1 MKKLL
6 CSAIL
11 CLSAFAN
18 AQETATKIPSDA
30 VVVAA
35 VKGGNLL
42 QLMSVND
49 LNASYFGKEILK
61 ELNKKGEQAYSSLED
76 FGFDL
81 NATSHYFYQI
91 KDSINYNA
99 FIVPIKEVSKFE
111 NFITT
116 QSKKEIVSEN
126 GVRTFKDQ
134 DEIVMVWNESM
145 LVLVMGS
152 TSDYFF
158 SDPVVMERYGLED
171 LYSYDEA
178 VVESTEVYEDYP
190 EEENIEAEEIEE
202 TVIESTETYDD
213 DEDVVEEV
221 VIEDYDDSSYYDYYN
236 GNYEKKK
243 ALAKEWS
250 LKRAKDILAQPESQS
265 IIFNKSYQNSLDDNA
280 EATLW
285 VSDFGAIYQNL
296 LGDSMYYTGLSDF
309 NIGSMYADSGMI
321 AKLFMEKDKMQ
332 INTIYTVS
340 DEMADS
346 YKKMT
351 SRKLNSKFF
360 KYINE
365 DRMMGYMSYAM
376 STKAALEEYPKIL
389 KNLYA
394 SMPMY
399 GDEADLAIDF
409 VALLLDEEAIAKVF
423 TGDMLFLLSGI
434 SQKEVTYTS
443 YEYNDDYEYETVEKT
458 KMETVPDF
466 LLMAS
471 TDDSKFLNK
480 LIDYAMKKQVVV
492 YERGYYALKI
502 PESPLAVYFTIKN
515 GIVFMGTS
523 EMEMYKIVAGTF
535 DAKLS
540 SKHKK
545 MLKNSTY
552 SAYLSGKQ
560 LASKLPI
567 DDMSL
572 DAVTKLN
579 WFLKNSED
587 GYITSSRIKGN
598 EIKTEMVIEVPAS
611 EENSLKYLFN
621 IIETF
626 AK

>member
-1 MKKLL
+1 
-6 CSAIL
+6 
-11 CLSAFAN
+11 
-18 AQETATKIPSDA
+18 
-30 VVVAA
+30 
-35 VKGGNLL
+35 
-42 QLMSVND
+42 
-49 LNASYFGKEILK
+49 
-61 ELNKKGEQAYSSLED
+61 
-76 FGFDL
+76 
-81 NATSHYFYQI
+81 
-91 KDSINYNA
+91 
-99 FIVPIKEVSKFE
+99 
-111 NFITT
+111 
-116 QSKKEIVSEN
+116 
-126 GVRTFKDQ
+126 
-134 DEIVMVWNESM
+134 
-145 LVLVMGS
+145 
-152 TSDYFF
+152 
-158 SDPVVMERYGLED
+158 
-171 LYSYDEA
+171 
-178 VVESTEVYEDYP
+178 
-190 EEENIEAEEIEE
+190 
-202 TVIESTETYDD
+202 
-213 DEDVVEEV
+213 
-221 VIEDYDDSSYYDYYN
+221 
-236 GNYEKKK
+236 
-243 ALAKEWS
+243 
-250 LKRAKDILAQPESQS
+250 
-265 IIFNKSYQNSLDDNA
+265 
-280 EATLW
+280 
-285 VSDFGAIYQNL
+285 
-296 LGDSMYYTGLSDF
+296 
-309 NIGSMYADSGMI
+309 
-321 AKLFMEKDKMQ
+321 
-332 INTIYTVS
+332 
-340 DEMADS
+340 
-346 YKKMT
+346 
-351 SRKLNSKFF
+351 
-360 KYINE
+360 
-365 DRMMGYMSYAM
+365 MMGYMSYAM